1 MLNNWTSFKTTGT
14 KNNMIAAISSLFFL
28 FSGLD
33 PINNFVSLKTYIS
46 ENAKAHCYV
55 YFINED
61 IPNFPRVN
69 VIEKSKVDFFEYLDT
84 IGVEH
89 TQVGSYYFFRKKS
102 K

>member
-1 MLNNWTSFKTTGT
+1 
-14 KNNMIAAISSLFFL
+14 MIPIISSLFFL
-28 FSGLD
+28 LSGLD
-33 PINNFVSLKTYIS
+33 PIKNFVSLKTYIS

-61 IPNFPRVN
+61 IPDFPRVN
-69 VIEKSKVDFFEYLDT
+69 VIEKSRVDFFEYLDT
-84 IGVEH
+84 IGVKH

>member
-1 MLNNWTSFKTTGT
+1 
-14 KNNMIAAISSLFFL
+14 MIAAISSIFFL
-28 FSGLD
+28 LSGLD
-33 PINNFVSLKTYIS
+33 PIKNFVSLKTYIS

-61 IPNFPRVN
+61 IPDFPRVN
-69 VIEKSKVDFFEYLDT
+69 IIEKSKVDFFEYLDT
-84 IGVEH
+84 IGIEH

>member
-1 MLNNWTSFKTTGT
+1 MLNNWTTFKTTGT

-61 IPNFPRVN
+61 IPDFPRVN